1 MREGVHPGAGL
12 GSIPARRAGRGFV
25 HGLGHAMDDNR
36 RKEEVRPRIGYCQ
49 E

>member
-1 MREGVHPGAGL
+1 MGGCPPRGL

-25 HGLGHAMDDNR
+25 HGLGHAMVDNR
-36 RKEEVRPRIGYCQ
+36 RNEEVRPRIGYCP